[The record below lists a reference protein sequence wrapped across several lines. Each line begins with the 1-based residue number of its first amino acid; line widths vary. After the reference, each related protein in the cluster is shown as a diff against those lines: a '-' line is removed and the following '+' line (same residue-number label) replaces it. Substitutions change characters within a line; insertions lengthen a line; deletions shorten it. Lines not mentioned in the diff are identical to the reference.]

1 MSLVYEWR
9 ILRLKTK
16 TDAQNRERSVCK
28 VMWAKVGWDADGNHG
43 GVEGHTSISSDDTG
57 WFTSFDQLTEAQVI
71 EWVKAEIDSD
81 YEAQIDADIQTTIN
95 RLKRPAVNETT
106 LPWT

>member
-28 VMWAKVGWDADGNHG
+28 VTWAKVGWDADGNHG
-43 GVEGHTSISSDDTG
+43 GVEGHTSISSDDTES
-57 WFTSFDQLTEAQVI
+57 FTSFEQLTEAQVI
-71 EWVKAEIDSD
+71 EWVKAQIDSD
-81 YEAQIDADIQTTIN
+81 YEAQIDADIQLEID
-95 RLKRPAVNETT
+95 RGKRPAINEPT